1 MDADGS
7 NLQQSTQQIGTA
19 GPNQA
24 PLGHLEWLEALHPE
38 DSKSTMRTMEEA
50 LQTGSPFDIEYQVRD
65 IDAEVEMRAISSVA
79 ALCSVG
85 GDYSLGTGGWGTSV
99 SVKRPRRCCK
109 KESRV
114 GPTHYP
120 QGLCTLTGRN

>member
-7 NLQQSTQQIGTA
+7 NLQQSTQQIGTT

-24 PLGHLEWLEALHPE
+24 PLGHLEWLEAMHPE

-50 LQTGSPFDIEYQVRD
+50 VRTGSPFDIEYQVRD
-65 IDAEVEMRAISSVA
+65 IDAEVKMRAISSVA

-85 GDYSLGTGGWGTSV
+85 EIVRWVG
-99 SVKRPRRCCK
+99 
-109 KESRV
+109 RV
-114 GPTHYP
+114 GDISERQETEKM
-120 QGLCTLTGRN
+120 L